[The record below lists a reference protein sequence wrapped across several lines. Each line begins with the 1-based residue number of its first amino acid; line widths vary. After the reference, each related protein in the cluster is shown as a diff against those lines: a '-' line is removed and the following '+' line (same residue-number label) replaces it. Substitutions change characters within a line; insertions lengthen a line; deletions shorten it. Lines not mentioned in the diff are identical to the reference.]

1 MNEFELIERYFN
13 RDRSRQE
20 VLVGIG
26 DDAALIKPDPGAPM
40 ISALATIGAAP
51 GDPADGGQFARAL
64 ARSALNR
71 LAAQGVS
78 PAWFTLALTLPEAD
92 SEWLEAFSTALYG
105 AIESHGGVLVGGD
118 TTRGPTVATLI
129 AHGTARYPR
138 RQERSRPR
146 PGNAVYVTGD
156 LGEAA
161 AEDDQ
166 RGLTDP
172 RPARIDEGLAAW
184 PFTAAAG
191 DLRESLAA
199 TLMRVIGGYGYGVE
213 IDSARLPVSPARE
226 RYFKRPG
233 GARRLVDASAD
244 PELCFVIGADDEASF
259 NQAMAAFDSRCTRVG
274 RVVNEAG
281 VHLR

>member
-13 RDRSRQE
+13 RDRTRPE

-40 ISALATIGAAP
+40 ISALATLGAAP
-51 GDPADGGQFARAL
+51 GDPADGGLFARAL
-64 ARSALNR
+64 ARTALNR
-71 LAAQGVS
+71 LAAQGAS
-78 PAWFTLALTLPEAD
+78 PAWFTLALTLPAAN
-92 SEWLEAFSTALYG
+92 SEWLEAFSAAIYS

-129 AHGTARYPR
+129 AHGTAPYRG
-138 RQERSRPR
+138 RQEPTRPR
-146 PGNAVYVTGD
+146 PGDAVYLTGD

-161 AEDDQ
+161 AQDDQ
-166 RGLTDP
+166 LGLADP

-199 TLMRVIGGYGYGVE
+199 TLLRVIGGYGYGAE
-213 IDSARLPVSPARE
+213 IDSAQLPVSPARE
-226 RYFKRPG
+226 QFLKRVG
-233 GARRLVDASAD
+233 GARLLVDASAD
-244 PELCFVIGADDEASF
+244 PELCFVIGADDEACF
-259 NQAMAAFDSRCTRVG
+259 KQAMAVFDSRCTRIG